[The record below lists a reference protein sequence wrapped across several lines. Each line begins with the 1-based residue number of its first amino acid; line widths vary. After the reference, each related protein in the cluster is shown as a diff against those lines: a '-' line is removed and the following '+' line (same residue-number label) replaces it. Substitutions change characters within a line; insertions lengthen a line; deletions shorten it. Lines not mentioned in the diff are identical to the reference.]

1 MIRALKELKRQMDAR
16 AAADEVERDAE
27 GRAIVEMTVLH
38 DDDFLSDFSAG
49 KPVVSGEVA
58 GFLEES
64 AMAFRP
70 KEPICVKIYS
80 DCIDSEEE
88 KVYSNALK
96 EYYVRH
102 YKENRRNM
110 RRNALFSAIML
121 LIGVVALA
129 VVLTLSLLKRVEIL
143 AEVLDIFA
151 WVFLWEAVDL
161 FFLEGSVLR
170 MRQVRC
176 LRFIEAKIEFLP
188 RTKPTEQTE

>member
-16 AAADEVERDAE
+16 ADSDEVERDEE
-27 GRAIVEMTVLH
+27 GRAIVEMTVLR
-38 DDDFLSDFSAG
+38 DEDFLSDFSAG

-58 GFLEES
+58 EFVEES

-70 KEPICVKIYS
+70 KEPICLKIYS
-80 DCIDSEEE
+80 DCIDEEEE

-96 EYYVRH
+96 EYYVRR
-102 YKENRRNM
+102 YTENRRSM
-110 RRNALFSAIML
+110 RRNRLAAAIML

-143 AEVLDIFA
+143 VEVLDIFA

-161 FFLEGSVLR
+161 FFLEGGVLR
-170 MRQVRC
+170 MKQLRF
-176 LRFIEAKIEFLP
+176 LRFIDAKIEFLP
-188 RTKPTEQTE
+188 RKRKEE